1 MDVPEPRHLFV
12 VPEDATW
19 FDVAVL
25 SAASRLACTPSR
37 ELSPVGRELK
47 DRLRGSREPS
57 RRA

>member
-25 SAASRLACTPSR
+25 SAASRITNTPDNR
-37 ELSPVGRELK
+37 LSSVGRELK
-47 DRLRGSREPS
+47 QRIAKVR
-57 RRA
+57 